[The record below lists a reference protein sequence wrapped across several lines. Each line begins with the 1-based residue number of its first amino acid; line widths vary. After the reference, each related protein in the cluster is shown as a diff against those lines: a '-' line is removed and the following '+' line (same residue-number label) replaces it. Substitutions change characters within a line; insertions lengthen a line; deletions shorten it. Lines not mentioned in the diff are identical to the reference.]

1 MADFDREALVAAAE
15 GAQSDKSGMMFWGLV
30 IALPI
35 IGLVAG
41 MTFLSG
47 EPKAPAPI
55 TLSETAAPELE
66 TVTVEAAQE
75 TLPAVAV
82 WSADAEMTRYTT
94 VRSAISAC
102 STVMDSSLI
111 YDSRRKFVDYNA
123 PQFEKLRAI
132 KQAEYKARAGER
144 RAAATRANNKML
156 LQAVTGQASG
166 EALSRMSEFTNL
178 MQEMEDMSG
187 QPYVHKTA
195 PEVLIFFGGEPTL
208 GLCSKLRSELPR
220 GTHNIK
226 FAAR

>member
-41 MTFLSG
+41 MTFLSSG
-47 EPKAPAPI
+47 PKAPAPI
-55 TLSETAAPELE
+55 ILSEAAAPELE
-66 TVTVEAAQE
+66 TVTVQE
-75 TLPAVAV
+75 TLPAVAI

-132 KQAEYKARAGER
+132 KQAEYKAGAGQR
-144 RAAATRANNKML
+144 RANLQREHNRML
-156 LQAVTGQASG
+156 LKTITGQAQ
-166 EALSRMSEFTNL
+166 ADAMSQFSEMANL
-178 MQEMEDMSG
+178 MNDMESASG
-187 QPYVHKTA
+187 QPYVRTTS